1 MEHITSP
8 ATPITQPIINL
19 KFPYLV
25 WLNIFKTT
33 SSIFPI
39 RTHTTRRP
47 LSRRSFIFK
56 WKYESCVLLFTL
68 AITVFSAMPPNGQW
82 KAVVL
87 TLRW

>member
-39 RTHTTRRP
+39 RRHTTRRP

-82 KAVVL
+82 KVVVL